1 MVDMAA
7 EGTEVMRAAEAMAAA
22 TEAGGTA
29 VVREATAREAVMAVA
44 AMVAA
49 MAAEAKAV
57 VTEVVGLAAARE
69 EAMAVVKAVDLGMEA
84 KAAAG
89 RVGAAEAAT
98 AVVSI
103 FDRSRRSR

>member
-1 MVDMAA
+1 MAA
-7 EGTEVMRAAEAMAAA
+7 EGTEVMRAA
-22 TEAGGTA
+22 
-29 VVREATAREAVMAVA
+29 
-44 AMVAA
+44 
-49 MAAEAKAV
+49 
-57 VTEVVGLAAARE
+57 
-69 EAMAVVKAVDLGMEA
+69 EA